1 MVKGV
6 LFDMDGTML
15 DSEPVSESCWMK
27 AAEELGY
34 KIEKDLMNSFF
45 GKNLVSIEKMLADAI
60 GIGEK
65 AADIVAG
72 RQKYYSAYIRENEM
86 PKKKGLVELLEYLKE
101 KKIPAVV
108 CTSTETELGEIALK
122 NAGVYDYFS
131 GYVFGD
137 MVTRTKPDPQGF
149 QMAARAIGLSSEDC
163 LVIEDSP
170 NGILAGKAA
179 GGYTIFVPDRLTL
192 TEEVRDGITA
202 EMNSLDE
209 IIEWI
214 EQENKKCICMK
225 QK

>member
-1 MVKGV
+1 MIKGV

-45 GKNLVSIEKMLADAI
+45 GKNLVSIEQMLANAL

-72 RQKYYSAYIRENEM
+72 RQKYYSKYIRENEI
-86 PKKKGLVELLEYLKE
+86 PKKKGLVEILEYLKE
-101 KKIPAVV
+101 KRIPAVV
-108 CTSTETELGEIALK
+108 CTSTETELGKMALK

-149 QMAARAIGLSSEDC
+149 QMAAEIIGVQSSEC

-179 GGYTIFVPDRLTL
+179 GGYTIFVPDRLEL
-192 TEEVRDGITA
+192 TDEIREGITA
-202 EMNSLDE
+202 EMQSLDE

-214 EQENKKCICMK
+214 ERENSR
-225 QK
+225 

>member
-34 KIEKDLMNSFF
+34 TIEPDLMNSFF
-45 GKNLVSIEKMLADAI
+45 GKNLVSIQKMLADAL

-72 RQKYYSAYIRENEM
+72 RQKYYSAYIRENVM
-86 PKKKGLVELLEYLKE
+86 PKKKGLVDLLEYLKE
-101 KKIPAVV
+101 KDIPAVV

-122 NAGVYDYFS
+122 NAGVYDYFAS
-131 GYVFGD
+131 HVFGD
-137 MVTRTKPDPQGF
+137 MVTRTKPDPEGF
-149 QMAARAIGLSSEDC
+149 QLAAKTIGMESKDC

-179 GGYTIFVPDRLTL
+179 GGYTIFVPDRLVL
-192 TEEVRDGITA
+192 PEAVREGITA
-202 EMNSLDE
+202 EMKSLDE
-209 IIEWI
+209 IIDWI
-214 EQENKKCICMK
+214 EQENN
-225 QK
+225 Q